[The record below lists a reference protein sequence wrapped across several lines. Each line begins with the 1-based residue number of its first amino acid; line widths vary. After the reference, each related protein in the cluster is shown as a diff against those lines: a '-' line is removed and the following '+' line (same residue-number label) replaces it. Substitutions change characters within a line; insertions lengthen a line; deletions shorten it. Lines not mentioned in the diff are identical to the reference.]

1 MVLTA
6 TRHLLVFQTIRES
19 SFIDMNKQ
27 IVIVE
32 YKNGPTVGYR
42 FNSDVKLDINEI
54 HKWLIDNDDFNEQR
68 DSFTIIDDVIDVEYR
83 KNK

>member
-1 MVLTA
+1 MILD
-6 TRHLLVFQTIRES
+6 

-32 YKNGPTVGYR
+32 FRNGPTVGYR
-42 FNSDVKLDINEI
+42 FKSDVKLDINDI

>member
-1 MVLTA
+1 MILD
-6 TRHLLVFQTIRES
+6 

-32 YKNGPTVGYR
+32 FRNGPTVGYR
-42 FNSDVKLDINEI
+42 FKSDVKLDINDI
-54 HKWLIDNDDFNEQR
+54 HKWLIENDDFNEQR